1 MFIDE
6 NTLKIL
12 ILFKLIYR
20 SNIILVEIPVGFY
33 RYLKVDYETHM
44 ALQMTQNIQSKPK
57 KEGKI
62 AGFTLSDFRV
72 YHKFAVIKN

>member
-20 SNIILVEIPVGFY
+20 SNIILVKILVGFC
-33 RYLKVDYETHM
+33 RYLKVDFETHRHW
-44 ALQMTQNIQSKPK
+44 K
-57 KEGKI
+57 
-62 AGFTLSDFRV
+62 
-72 YHKFAVIKN
+72 